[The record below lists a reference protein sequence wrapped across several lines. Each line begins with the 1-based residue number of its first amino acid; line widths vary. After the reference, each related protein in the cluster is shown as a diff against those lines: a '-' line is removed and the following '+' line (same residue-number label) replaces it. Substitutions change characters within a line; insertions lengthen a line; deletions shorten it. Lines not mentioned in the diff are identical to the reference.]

1 MEQLC
6 YEATRSYIRDS
17 ANSLDMNAQL
27 ISEKWVWLS
36 IIGLIIGAKRQQI
49 DVLIG

>member
-36 IIGLIIGAKRQQI
+36 IIGAKRQQI